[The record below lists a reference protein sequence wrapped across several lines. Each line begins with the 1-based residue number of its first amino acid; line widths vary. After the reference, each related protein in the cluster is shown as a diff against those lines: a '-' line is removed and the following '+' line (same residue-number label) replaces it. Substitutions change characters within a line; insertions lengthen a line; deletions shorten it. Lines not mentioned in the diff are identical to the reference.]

1 MNTSSFYAKNV
12 DDLDDFMTAIGF
24 LSSDDLE
31 IDDER
36 KYVRQDGLTTYTLTL
51 KITLFDENGNL
62 KDIRNRSE
70 LETSIIWEEKT
81 LKDDDLPF

>member
-24 LSSDDLE
+24 LINYDLG

-51 KITLFDENGNL
+51 KITLFDENGKL

-70 LETSIIWEEKT
+70 LETSIIWEENT